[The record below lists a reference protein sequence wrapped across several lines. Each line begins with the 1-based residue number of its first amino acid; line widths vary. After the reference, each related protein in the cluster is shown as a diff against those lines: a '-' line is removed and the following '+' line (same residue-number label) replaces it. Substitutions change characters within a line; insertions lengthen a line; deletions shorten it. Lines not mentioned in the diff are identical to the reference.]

1 MKVWFLEASS
11 NVRKWR
17 TNYEHLCKLINL
29 YEKNQ
34 GVNSVVEMNNV
45 NSVNSKNVLGLYWD
59 HEKVI
64 ITLKINE
71 VFKEA
76 INLIPTKK
84 KFLVW
89 LQVFMIWC
97 VIFSRQLLNWKFY
110 FKKYV
115 VKNRVGWWYWN
126 FSK

>member
-45 NSVNSKNVLGLYWD
+45 NSVNNKNVLGLYWD
-59 HEKVI
+59 HEKVT
-64 ITLKINE
+64 ITLKIIE
-71 VFKEA
+71 VFKET
-76 INLIPTKK
+76 INIVPTKK
-84 KFLVW
+84 KILV
-89 LQVFMIWC
+89 
-97 VIFSRQLLNWKFY
+97 
-110 FKKYV
+110 
-115 VKNRVGWWYWN
+115 
-126 FSK
+126 